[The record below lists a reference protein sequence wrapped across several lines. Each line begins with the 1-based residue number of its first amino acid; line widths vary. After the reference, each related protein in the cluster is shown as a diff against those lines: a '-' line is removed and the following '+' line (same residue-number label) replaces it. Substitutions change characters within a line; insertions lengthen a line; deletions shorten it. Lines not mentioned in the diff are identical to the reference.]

1 MLVRSV
7 TLRNVRSY
15 SDGEDVRVDLPEG
28 VVLFEGDIGSGKSTL
43 LYALEFAL
51 FGFSDM
57 KGEHLL
63 SEGKQDGRVSV
74 VIEAGGKEYTIERR
88 LRARGDEISQD
99 ECFIAGAGAKERMSP
114 SDLKERVVSILGFNE
129 PTHPKAESLVYRYA
143 VFTPQ
148 EQMKEILT
156 RNTEERLHVIRRV
169 LGAQSYQVASENS
182 TLLERRLGKMA
193 YGLRKA
199 SEDLA
204 EKKQEL
210 KALSEAGDRLRS
222 AIPRLETDAKAAE
235 KRVVELED
243 RWKEELKKRDALSKV
258 AGRIEP
264 LRESV
269 DELEKLIADDK
280 EEMGRLETDLTTEVV
295 PIIKRF
301 ESADKPKHTIRELTT
316 KNNSLSRKRASLEA
330 SKETLASEAA
340 KTQELVS
347 KGVCP
352 TCGQTL
358 PSDFASRT
366 EHVEAEIK
374 KLDRDMA
381 AIDVEASATEAM
393 LEEAGAYDELEK
405 DYVRAAKEKARTNRE
420 IESLSK
426 KIDAARERVKTQRA
440 ELSKAEA
447 RGSDLDLLV
456 KQIDA
461 IESRLRIARTEEK
474 GTREKLTKAQAGL
487 ADGAASIER
496 LSTELARKE
505 KDAAEARKLT
515 NHEEWLAGFFR
526 PTVEQIERQALTE
539 AAARFNE
546 HFQRFFTTL
555 VDDPDMVVRVRE
567 DFSPVFEREG
577 YDQDYEA
584 LSGGERTSMALAY
597 RFALNAVIRDSMSSQ
612 PELLVLDEP
621 TDGFSKEQVYKMR
634 NLLQELDSRQV
645 IMVSHEKELESM
657 ADHIFRVEK
666 VNGASKVSKASP

>member
-7 TLRNVRSY
+7 TLRNIRSY
-15 SDGEDVRVDLPEG
+15 SDGEEVKVDLPEG
-28 VVLFEGDIGSGKSTL
+28 IVLFEGDIGSGKSTL

-63 SEGKQDGRVSV
+63 SEGKKEGRVSV

-88 LRARGDEISQD
+88 LRARGDDVSQD
-99 ECFIAGAGAKERMSP
+99 DCIIKGDGTMERLSP

-129 PTHPKAESLVYRYA
+129 PTHPRAESLVYRYA

-156 RNTEERLHVIRRV
+156 RNPEDRLHVIRRV

-182 TLLERRLGKMA
+182 TLIERRLSKMA

-204 EKKQEL
+204 DKKQEL
-210 KALSEAGDRLRS
+210 KLLSETESHLRS
-222 AIPRLETDAKAAE
+222 TIPRLESDAKAAE
-235 KRVVELED
+235 KKVAELED
-243 RWKEELKKRDALSKV
+243 QRKEELKKQDALSRL

-269 DELEKLIADDK
+269 EELQKLIEGNK
-280 EEMGRLETDLTTEVV
+280 EEMGRLETELATDVV

-301 ESADKPKHTIRELTT
+301 ESVDKPKLTVRELTSRS
-316 KNNSLSRKRASLEA
+316 NSLGRKLAGLEA

-352 TCGQTL
+352 TCGQPL
-358 PSDFASRT
+358 PHDFSRRS
-366 EHVEAEIK
+366 EHVEVEIK
-374 KLDRDMA
+374 KLHKEIE
-381 AIDVEASATEAM
+381 AISAEASATTTM
-393 LEEAGAYDELEK
+393 LEEAVEYDELEK
-405 DYVRAAKEKARTNRE
+405 DYVRAAKERARTHRE
-420 IESLSK
+420 IESLSR
-426 KIDAARERVKTQRA
+426 KIDAAEDRLKTQRA

-447 RGSDLDLLV
+447 KGGDLDSLL
-456 KQIDA
+456 KQIEA
-461 IESRLRIARTEEK
+461 VESELRTTRTSERSARD
-474 GTREKLTKAQAGL
+474 KLRTAQAEM
-487 ADGAASIER
+487 ADAAAAIER
-496 LSTELARKE
+496 LSAELAKKE
-505 KDAAEARKLT
+505 KDAAEAHKLA
-515 NHEEWLAGFFR
+515 NHEDWLAGFFR

-612 PELLVLDEP
+612 PELVVLDEP

-634 NLLQELDSRQV
+634 SLLEELDSRQV

-666 VNGASKVSKASP
+666 VNGASRVSKMSP